1 MAKDLFSEQ
10 SKIYAAFRPS
20 YPRELYDFIYG
31 FVNQKNT
38 AWDCATGNGQVAQ
51 ELCKDFEQVFAT
63 DLSQQ
68 QIGNAFA
75 APNIH
80 YSVAP
85 AEKTTFEDGTFD
97 LITVAQALHWI
108 NVDQFYQEAIRV
120 AKSNAILAVWGYS
133 ILHVD
138 NEIDPPFLNF
148 YRNVVGP
155 YWDAARQLVEDQY
168 KNIPFPFETISTP
181 AFGLKLHWTL
191 EQFSGYISSWSA
203 TRNYIKS
210 NQQDPVPTF
219 IEQLK
224 SVWPSG
230 EIKTVTFP
238 VFMKLGRINK

>member
-20 YPRELYDFIYG
+20 YPRALYDFIYT
-31 FVNQKNT
+31 FVKQKNI

-68 QIGNAFA
+68 QIGNAFT

-85 AEKTTFEDGTFD
+85 AERTTFESDTFD

-108 NVDQFYQEAIRV
+108 NVDQFYPEAIRV
-120 AKSNAILAVWGYS
+120 AKNNAILAVWGYS
-133 ILHVD
+133 ILHVND
-138 NEIDPPFLNF
+138 AVDRHFLRF
-148 YRNVVGP
+148 YRDVVGP

-168 KNIPFPFETISTP
+168 INIPFPFETISTP
-181 AFGLKLHWTL
+181 TFELSLQWTL

-203 TRNYIKS
+203 TRNYINS
-210 NQQDPVPTF
+210 NQHDPVPSF

-224 SVWPSG
+224 TVWQPG
-230 EIKTVTFP
+230 EIKAVTFP
-238 VFMKLGRINK
+238 LFLKLGRIKK